1 MKSILGL
8 GTINLKTGKSK
19 YFNVYDTWGENTTY
33 EIYQVPTAG
42 EQPVYKIVAT
52 SGTKPLSNVG
62 ERVSFKHDQTGR
74 FLFNGKMID
83 FATGTDLKLLATKY
97 KNNISG
103 FTYK

>member
-33 EIYQVPTAG
+33 EIYQVPTTG
-42 EQPVYKIVAT
+42 EQPAYKIVAT

-62 ERVSFKHDQTGR
+62 ETVSFKHDQTGR
-74 FLFNGKMID
+74 FLFHGEMID
-83 FATGTDLKLLATKY
+83 FAIGIDLKSLVNKY
-97 KNNISG
+97 GYNISG